1 MACDKRSVLLTCPL
15 LLRAARREPS
25 DLTIATPAILRP
37 SDTDFDTES
46 FHKLL
51 QHYATTRS
59 PVPRRRNQTRLGVG
73 GGVVPTSREF
83 AFATI
88 GTQPSSFCIG
98 LGAWKEMLGMP
109 RPILVVT
116 SRYPKEVE
124 DRIDRDYNARR
135 DPNQFPFSQQKLLS
149 ASEGADA
156 LFITP
161 ADRLESRFFQKVSST
176 VKVIATYSV
185 GFEHIDLEAAARRKI
200 QVAYTPG
207 VNSEATA
214 DIAMLLLL
222 GASRRAYEA
231 QELVRTGTWKPLSPD
246 MLLGWQVGGKVLGIL
261 GMGRVGQAV
270 ARRARGFGMKIHYC
284 NASELPAEIA
294 GDAVCHRD
302 PSDLLRASQFLSLHA
317 PETPQTRHFLN
328 SKTISLL
335 PPGAI
340 VVNTARGGLV
350 VDDDLIA
357 ALKSGWVAAAG
368 LDVFEGEPKLHPE
381 YLSLKNTFLLPHI
394 GSATIETRT
403 AMGMLALDNVEAVL
417 NGRPAPTL
425 VPSVVGNGLRH

>member
-1 MACDKRSVLLTCPL
+1 
-15 LLRAARREPS
+15 
-25 DLTIATPAILRP
+25 
-37 SDTDFDTES
+37 
-46 FHKLL
+46 
-51 QHYATTRS
+51 
-59 PVPRRRNQTRLGVG
+59 
-73 GGVVPTSREF
+73 
-83 AFATI
+83 
-88 GTQPSSFCIG
+88 
-98 LGAWKEMLGMP
+98 MLSMTK
-109 RPILVVT
+109 PILVVT
-116 SRYPKEVE
+116 SRYTKEVE

-135 DPNQFPFSQQKLLS
+135 NPNQFPFSIENLLS
-149 ASEGADA
+149 AAEGADA

-161 ADRLESRFFQKVSST
+161 ADRLDSGFFQKVSAT
-176 VKVIATYSV
+176 VKIIATYSV
-185 GFEHIDLEAAARRKI
+185 GFEHIDLEAAAGRKI
-200 QVAYTPG
+200 PVAYTPG
-207 VNSEATA
+207 VNNEATA

-231 QELVRTGTWKPLSPD
+231 QELVRTGAWKQPLSTD

-270 ARRARGFGMKIHYC
+270 ARRARGFGMRIHYHDPK
-284 NASELPAEIA
+284 ELPAEIV
-294 GDAVCHRD
+294 GDAVYHKD

-328 SKTISLL
+328 AKAISLL

-357 ALKSGWVAAAG
+357 ALKNGRVAAAG

-381 YLSLKNTFLLPHI
+381 YVSLKNTFLLPHI

-403 AMGMLALDNVEAVL
+403 AMGMLAMDNVEAVL

-425 VPSVVGNGLRH
+425 VPGLSREIVLNR